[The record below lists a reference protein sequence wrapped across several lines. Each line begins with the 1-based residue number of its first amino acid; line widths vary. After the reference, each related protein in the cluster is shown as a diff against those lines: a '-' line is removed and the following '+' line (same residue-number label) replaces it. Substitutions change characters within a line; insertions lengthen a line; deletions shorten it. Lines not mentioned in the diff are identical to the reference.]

1 MLKLYYGTQ
10 AQYTAATKDTEA
22 LYFITDTQKLY
33 KGSTD
38 FSSAARVVASMP
50 ASPAK
55 DIVYFDQS
63 DSKVKVFDGS
73 STHVIALPASALV
86 GSGST
91 DNTVATSKAVYDAV
105 KDLAPLASP
114 ALTGVPTTPTATAA
128 SNNTQIANT
137 AYVKGEIDSAL
148 ASIAG
153 ALHFK
158 GVVATVADLPASGN
172 TEGDVYQVQTNPQ
185 GTDAEYV
192 WTVNASTSAG
202 EWVELGAVIDLSAY
216 ATKAQ
221 CDTYYDAIGA
231 AAAVLGT
238 SGDAASAA
246 TVYGAKAYADS
257 LATNYDAAGSAA
269 TAAAGVVGSSGD
281 AATANTVY
289 GAKAYADSLA
299 SNYDAAG
306 AASTAAAGVVGS
318 SGDAASA
325 NTVYG
330 AKAYADSLATN
341 YDAAGSAATAK
352 SDVIGASGDLAS
364 ADTIYGAKAYAD
376 SVAAAAVTWNA
387 LS

>member
-10 AQYTAATKDTEA
+10 AQYTAATKDNEA

-63 DSKVKVFDGS
+63 DNKVKVFDGA

-105 KDLAPLASP
+105 KDLAPKASP
-114 ALTGVPTTPTATAA
+114 AFSGVPTAPTATAA
-128 SNNTQIANT
+128 SNNSQIANT

-231 AAAVLGT
+231 AAAAQT
-238 SGDAASAA
+238 AAE
-246 TVYGAKAYADS
+246 GYADS
-257 LATNYDAAGSAA
+257 LAVNYDAAGSAA
-269 TAAAGVVGSSGD
+269 AAETAAKG
-281 AATANTVY
+281 
-289 GAKAYADSLA
+289 YADSLA

-306 AASTAAAGVVGS
+306 SAAAAQTAAESYADGVGSSIVGS

-325 NTVYG
+325 NTIYG
-330 AKAYADSLATN
+330 AKAYADSLAVN
-341 YDAAGSAATAK
+341 YDAAGAATAAAAGVVG
-352 SDVIGASGDLAS
+352 SAGDAST
-364 ADTIYGAKAYAD
+364 ADTVYGAKAYAD
-376 SVAAAAVTWNA
+376 AAAAAVGQSVSWNA
-387 LS
+387 LT

>member
-1 MLKLYYGTQ
+1 MLKLYSGTQ

-192 WTVNASTSAG
+192 WTVNASTSTG

-231 AAAVLGT
+231 AAAAQT
-238 SGDAASAA
+238 AAE
-246 TVYGAKAYADS
+246 GYADS
-257 LATNYDAAGSAA
+257 LAVNYDAAGSAA
-269 TAAAGVVGSSGD
+269 AAEN
-281 AATANTVY
+281 AAK
-289 GAKAYADSLA
+289 GYADSLA
-299 SNYDAAG
+299 VNYDAAG
-306 AASTAAAGVVGS
+306 SAAAAQTAAESYADGVGSSIVGS

-325 NTVYG
+325 NTIYG
-330 AKAYADSLATN
+330 AKAYADSLAPN
-341 YDAAGSAATAK
+341 YDAAGAATAAAAGVVG
-352 SDVIGASGDLAS
+352 SAGDAAS
-364 ADTIYGAKAYAD
+364 ADTVYGAKAYAD
-376 SVAAAAVTWNA
+376 AAAAAVGQSVSWNA
-387 LS
+387 LT